1 MKIRLLSKLRAF
13 FDLRLEPIPKPPYDL
28 KREKEYSILVMSA
41 FSIGTEES
49 DDEVQEKNRLQ

>member
-41 FSIGTEES
+41 FSVGTEES
-49 DDEVQEKNRLQ
+49 DDKVQEKNRL